1 MAAYQGN
8 EFTIESCEETSG
20 RLTNRHYVRLGRA
33 ISSPDMESIALGYLN
48 IDDEIIKSLR
58 YEHRG
63 NSEAFNRD
71 ILKRWAYR
79 NPGSNQ
85 VKVRK
90 QISNYGGD
98 SVTGQF
104 FGVIFLKKFKHQVH

>member
-1 MAAYQGN
+1 MAAFGGN
-8 EFTIESCEETSG
+8 EFTIESPEETSG
-20 RLTNRHYVRLGRA
+20 RLTNRQYVRLGRA
-33 ISSPDMESIALGYLN
+33 ISSPDIESIALGYLN

-85 VKVRK
+85 VEVR
-90 QISNYGGD
+90 NGLVMMDYNRFY
-98 SVTGQF
+98 TGEDGRRLF
-104 FGVIFLKKFKHQVH
+104 YAVLSSF